1 MGKWKIILV
10 AVVVVIAGI
19 LLVRLAGCEGCE
31 REKFTPLEKQDSVV
45 LLKLQVAEL
54 AGQLNKVN
62 QEKAKGDSLLAVEHK
77 KNAILQA
84 KANKAVASF
93 VTVKRDLAAILADS
107 SKDSSQKIAALEA
120 AVDTADKII
129 KQQVELNSA
138 LLTEL
143 TVAYGQIAIRD
154 TIIVDQN
161 EQSARQKNI
170 IAILE
175 AANRELSQT
184 SWWQEHKFELGFL
197 FGAASVTA
205 TIIAT
210 Q

>member
-1 MGKWKIILV
+1 MSKFWKYIGVAVITLLVGIIL
-10 AVVVVIAGI
+10 I
-19 LLVRLAGCEGCE
+19 RLAGCE
-31 REKFTPLEKQDSVV
+31 REKFIPLETQDSVV
-45 LLKLQVAEL
+45 ALKLQVAEMEGEIKKL
-54 AGQLNKVN
+54 KSDVV
-62 QEKAKGDSLLAVEHK
+62 KGDSLLAVEHK
-77 KNAILQA
+77 KNAVLQA

-93 VTVKRDLAAILADS
+93 VTIKKDLAAILADS

-154 TIIVDQN
+154 TIIDDQN

-170 IAILE
+170 IALLE